1 MFDDKTE
8 RMLAL
13 LAGLLDL
20 GEEGRSLLRA
30 ALKREDA
37 SAMGVLADWVEE
49 RGYRNPLARRPDAS
63 AERPAPPPTRPA
75 AILRVS
81 WDFLRH
87 VLHLPENCRLNA
99 ITMNAYFATDEVG
112 FRVESPDFPPTE
124 EGVALPVAV
133 PKYRHVGTEGGG
145 PRVEFTGWSW

>member
-8 RMLAL
+8 RMLAPP
-13 LAGLLDL
+13 AGLLDL

-81 WDFLRH
+81 WDLLRH
-87 VLHLPENCRLNA
+87 VLRLPENCHLNA
-99 ITMNAYFATDEVG
+99 ISTNVYFDLDQVA
-112 FRVESPDFPPTE
+112 FRVECPDFPPTQ
-124 EGVALPVAV
+124 EGCPLPVAA
-133 PKYRHVGTEGGG
+133 PTWERKTLPDGTN
-145 PRVEFTGWSW
+145 VAEFLGWNW

>member
-49 RGYRNPLARRPDAS
+49 RGYRNPLAPRPDAMAS
-63 AERPAPPPTRPA
+63 QAPRPLARPA

-81 WDFLRH
+81 WDLLRH
-87 VLHLPENCRLNA
+87 VLRLPENCHLNA
-99 ITMNAYFATDEVG
+99 ISTNVYFTTDEVG

>member
-37 SAMGVLADWVEE
+37 SATGVLADWLEE
-49 RGYRNPLARRPDAS
+49 RGHRNPLAPRPDAMAS
-63 AERPAPPPTRPA
+63 QVARPLARPA

-81 WDFLRH
+81 WDLLRH
-87 VLHLPENCRLNA
+87 VLRLPENCRLNA
-99 ITMNAYFATDEVG
+99 ISTNVYFDLDQVA
-112 FRVESPDFPPTE
+112 FRVECPDFPPTQ
-124 EGVALPVAV
+124 EGCPLPVAA
-133 PKYRHVGTEGGG
+133 PTWGRKTLPDGTN
-145 PRVEFTGWSW
+145 VAEFLGWNW

>member
-49 RGYRNPLARRPDAS
+49 RGYRNPLAPQQDAAAPRP
-63 AERPAPPPTRPA
+63 PAPPRRPA
-75 AILRVS
+75 AVLRVS
-81 WDFLRH
+81 WDLLRS
-87 VLHLPENCRLNA
+87 VLLLPEDCYLTA
-99 ITMNAYFATDEVG
+99 ISTDVYFDTDMVA
-112 FRVESPDFPPTE
+112 FRVEGPDFPPTE